1 MATDR
6 SHQTTEANLSQPPH
20 DLHVHANEDVWTWA
34 AAVSIAA
41 DLRRDLTSH
50 PRARLLL
57 SGGATPV
64 AVYRALSKAPLD
76 WDRVN
81 VGLVD
86 ERWLHPQ
93 DLDSNAHAV
102 RTHLLQHQAAAAH
115 FEPMTRPG
123 RTIEEAVA
131 GANAYARFQ
140 ACVAVLGMGE
150 DGHVASL
157 FPGMADAERI
167 LASRHDYA
175 AVDAS
180 GCAGARRWT
189 RRISLTP
196 RGLARVPT
204 RVLLIKGARK
214 RDVFTQALA
223 DGNRNRWPVLT
234 ALDSIHGIGLQVHWC
249 A

>member
-1 MATDR
+1 MAVER
-6 SHQTTEANLSQPPH
+6 SHEPAKATWLQPPH
-20 DLHVHANEDVWTWA
+20 DLHVHANGDVWTWA
-34 AAVSIAA
+34 AAVAIAA
-41 DLRRDLTSH
+41 ELRRELIAH

-57 SGGATPV
+57 SGGTTP
-64 AVYRALSKAPLD
+64 APVYRALSKAPLD

-93 DLDSNAHAV
+93 DLDSNAHLV
-102 RTHLLQHQAAAAH
+102 RTHLLKDQAAAAH

-131 GANAYARFQ
+131 GANAFARIE
-140 ACVAVLGMGE
+140 ACVAVLGMGD

-157 FPGMADAERI
+157 FPGMTDLERAF
-167 LASRHDYA
+167 ASRQDYV
-175 AVDAS
+175 AVDAT
-180 GCAGARRWT
+180 GCPGARQWT
-189 RRISLTP
+189 RRITLTP
-196 RGLARVPT
+196 HGMARVAS
-204 RVLLIKGARK
+204 RLLLMRGARK
-214 RDVFTQALA
+214 RDVFSQALA

-234 ALDSIHGIGLQVHWC
+234 ALDSVHRTSLQVHWC